1 MHMSSTQF
9 SVATADTFIKDRL
22 LHLNRGVIYYAVRKS
37 IALKTGDGKVEKLR
51 LSVLFIRYL
60 LVFTRR

>member
-1 MHMSSTQF
+1 M
-9 SVATADTFIKDRL
+9 
-22 LHLNRGVIYYAVRKS
+22 HLNRGVIYYAVRKS